1 MRLTRE
7 KKQVQDAESEGGGQA
22 QVQKQVGNYLKALGF
37 Q

>member
-7 KKQVQDAESEGGGQA
+7 KKVVQDAESENGGQA
-22 QVQKQVGNYLKALGF
+22 QVGKQVGNYLRALGF

>member
-7 KKQVQDAESEGGGQA
+7 KKAVQDDEAENGGQA
-22 QVQKQVGNYLKALGF
+22 QVGKQVSNYLRALGF